1 MSVYYICYL
10 VFSILGV
17 VRNIAFFAF
26 HVLDIAIRIPVMSYV
41 IQAVAKNAAQVGST
55 LLLGIIFVYL
65 FTVMGLN
72 TWGWDAYVFGD
83 GGNEWYSL
91 GYAVLQNIDYGLRGP
106 PVFNEFE
113 DYGWEMFLFDFAYNI
128 LIILI
133 MVAIITGIIIDTFAD
148 MRQAKNEISDKT
160 RNICFICNHPREVFE
175 RHRLK
180 FSDHLKKD
188 HNMWNYIFYKMYL
201 ERKGQTELTGTEA
214 YLKDQMKIQSIS
226 YFPIKQALC
235 LTNVEKKT
243 DEMSALKLAIK
254 DIQINMQ
261 KLLSEKTE
269 DTSTK
274 TDETKND

>member
-1 MSVYYICYL
+1 
-10 VFSILGV
+10 
-17 VRNIAFFAF
+17 
-26 HVLDIAIRIPVMSYV
+26 
-41 IQAVAKNAAQVGST
+41 
-55 LLLGIIFVYL
+55 
-65 FTVMGLN
+65 
-72 TWGWDAYVFGD
+72 
-83 GGNEWYSL
+83 
-91 GYAVLQNIDYGLRGP
+91 
-106 PVFNEFE
+106 
-113 DYGWEMFLFDFAYNI
+113 
-128 LIILI
+128 
-133 MVAIITGIIIDTFAD
+133 
-148 MRQAKNEISDKT
+148 MRQAKNEISDKLET
-160 RNICFICNHPREVFE
+160 FVSSAIIQGKF
-175 RHRLK
+175 LK
-180 FSDHLKKD
+180 GKKD